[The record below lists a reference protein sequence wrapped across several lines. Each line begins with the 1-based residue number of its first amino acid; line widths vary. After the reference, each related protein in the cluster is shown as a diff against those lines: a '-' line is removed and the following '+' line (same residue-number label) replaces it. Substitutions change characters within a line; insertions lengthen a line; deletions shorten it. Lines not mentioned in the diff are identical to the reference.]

1 MDETVDIPDVAR
13 RLKAAFAGQ
22 TRLVF
27 WEDEGS
33 EYAETLEGVE
43 LDGAAIIDATRHELA
58 TKRRVLRTE
67 PSERFVIYRSGG
79 SPDSA
84 DDLLLDVKLASA
96 PFVCSLAGSWADECG
111 IPATLAEPL
120 QDHAAFFRSK
130 ERRRA
135 LAASSLPK
143 DAIDQVRFAMCAAAL
158 RAADGNPRDA
168 ARSMAARAIVE
179 WSRGD
184 EAGMR
189 VIAASGLSAR
199 FWAAMR
205 ELLGYEAPDGEGASV
220 GDLAFRMLEGACGDA
235 VDDPQAADPA
245 ESARVLGGLAREGRT
260 REAFDAVVREYA
272 DVVAQAIPPESRTPE
287 ALADVDAIPQADEWI
302 LGSFLADELSSG
314 LDLPALEG
322 TWSKRRYM
330 LFADRYKSHY
340 RALLALARFGGAL
353 AGYERT
359 RGEAASL
366 KELVDSYAG
375 GWEEVDRRYREFFLA
390 RSRMRAGRFK
400 DALAPAVARIEKDY
414 DAYLADLT
422 ERWQRHLMD
431 ESGWPPSSVP
441 SQSAFFHDNVELAFP
456 KDEPRGRVGV
466 IVSDALRFEAGRD
479 LAGRLA
485 ASKARDLAGR
495 AAVSCSAALCM
506 LPSYTQLGMAAL
518 LPDGQMEINPSDAT
532 VLKDGRSTQGVANR
546 QAMVAARVPGSV
558 CFKAEDA
565 LEAGSIDLEG
575 APVAVVYHNA
585 IDKTGDSRET
595 EGRVFEAVERACA
608 EVESLAQMLV
618 RAGCGTVVVTSDHGF
633 LYQSEDPES
642 YAYADVAGLAAAA
655 AQEDVTRTR
664 RFVVGRDLPR
674 DESLAVYEAADLS
687 LEGDCEVAMP
697 RGITRLRLQGS
708 GARFVHGGA
717 SAQEDVIPV
726 ITVRV
731 AARAAGA
738 RPTGVEGFPV
748 GRAVIT
754 GSMVSL
760 VVYQTKACGD
770 AVTPLTV
777 KVGVYADDGTLLSS
791 KERTLEL
798 DSASG
803 DVEERKTRVSLRLT
817 DEVDDHSS
825 AMVRISAR
833 IGSTSRFEAAW
844 EKEYAVNRAFG
855 SDF

>member
-1 MDETVDIPDVAR
+1 MDETVDIQNVAR
-13 RLKAAFAGQ
+13 RLEAAFAGQ
-22 TRLVF
+22 ARLVF

-33 EYAETLEGVE
+33 EYAGALDGIE
-43 LDGAAIIDATRHELA
+43 LDGATVVDATHHELA
-58 TKRRVLRTE
+58 TKRQILRSE
-67 PSERFVIYRSGG
+67 PGERFVIYRSGG
-79 SPDSA
+79 APNPA
-84 DDLLLDVKLASA
+84 DDLLLDLKLASA

-111 IPATLAEPL
+111 IPATLAESL
-120 QDHAAFFRSK
+120 EDHAAFFRSK
-130 ERRRA
+130 ERRHA
-135 LAASSLPK
+135 LEASPLPK
-143 DAIDQVRFAMCAAAL
+143 ETIDQVRFAMCAAAL
-158 RAADGNPRDA
+158 RATDGNPRDA
-168 ARSMAARAIVE
+168 VRSMAARAIVE

-189 VIAASGLSAR
+189 VIAASGLSSR

-205 ELLGYEAPDGEGASV
+205 ELLGYEAPDGEEPSV
-220 GDLAFRMLEGACGDA
+220 GDLSFRMLEGACGDV
-235 VDDPQAADPA
+235 VDDRQAADPA
-245 ESARVLGGLAREGRT
+245 ESARVLGGLAREGKT

-314 LDLPALEG
+314 LDLPDLEG
-322 TWSKRRYM
+322 IWSKRRYM
-330 LFADRYKSHY
+330 LFADRYGNHY
-340 RALLALARFGGAL
+340 RALLALARFEGAL

-359 RGEAASL
+359 RGGATGL
-366 KELVDSYAG
+366 KELVDSYASA
-375 GWEEVDRRYREFFLA
+375 WEEADRRYREFFLA

-400 DALAPAVARIEKDY
+400 DALAPVVARVEKGY

-431 ESGWPPSSVP
+431 EGGWPPASMA
-441 SQSAFFHDNVELAFP
+441 SQSDFFHDNVELAFP
-456 KDEPRGRVGV
+456 KDEPGGRVGV
-466 IVSDALRFEAGRD
+466 IVSDALRFEAGLD

-485 ASKARDLAGR
+485 ASKARGLAGR
-495 AAVSCSAALCM
+495 TSVSCSAALCM

-518 LPDGQMEINPSDAT
+518 LPDGQMEIDPADAM
-532 VLKDGRSTQGVANR
+532 VRKGGRPTQGIANR
-546 QAMVAARVPGSV
+546 QAIVAGRVPGSV
-558 CFKAEDA
+558 CLKAEDV
-565 LEAGSIDLEG
+565 LEAGSIGLVG
-575 APVAVVYHNA
+575 TPVAVIYHNA

-618 RAGCGTVVVTSDHGF
+618 RAGCGTVVITSDHGF

-642 YAYADVAGLAAAA
+642 YAYAGVAGLADAAA
-655 AQEDVTRTR
+655 RESVTRTR
-664 RFVVGRDLPR
+664 RFVVGRGLPK
-674 DESLAVYEAADLS
+674 DDSLAVYEAADLS
-687 LEGDCEVAMP
+687 LQGDYEVAMP
-697 RGITRLRLQGS
+697 RGVTRLRLQGS

-726 ITVRV
+726 ITVKV
-731 AARAAGA
+731 AARAASA
-738 RPTGVEGFPV
+738 KPTGVEGFPV

-760 VVYQTKACGD
+760 VVYQTKACGG

-777 KVGVYADDGTLLSS
+777 KVGVYTEDGTLLSS

-798 DSASG
+798 DSTSG
-803 DVEERKTRVSLRLT
+803 NVEGRKTRVSLRLT
-817 DEVDDHSS
+817 DEVDDYSS

-833 IGSTSRFEAAW
+833 VGSTSRFETAW